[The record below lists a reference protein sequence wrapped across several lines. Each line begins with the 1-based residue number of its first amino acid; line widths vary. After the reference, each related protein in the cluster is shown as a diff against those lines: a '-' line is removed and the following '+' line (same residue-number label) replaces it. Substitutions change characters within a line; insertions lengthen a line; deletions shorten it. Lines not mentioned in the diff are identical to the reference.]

1 MELQLDLTKRYTFAD
16 YLTWAEDFACELID
30 GFIYIMSP
38 KPRLVH
44 QEIGG
49 NLYFIFKK
57 SIKKRRGQCRVYY
70 EIDVRFPKDSI
81 DDDKIFTV
89 VSPDIVVICD
99 KNKLDKNGNG
109 CIGAPDLIVEIQS
122 FGTTKYDL
130 TEKYNLYEKN
140 GVPEYWVVYP
150 NDKGIDV
157 FVLQENG
164 KYKGAKY
171 EAGKIPVSIFKDFY
185 IEFDDIFDLYD

>member
-30 GFIYIMSP
+30 GFVHIMSP

-57 SIKKRRGQCRVYY
+57 NIKKRRGQCRVYY
-70 EIDVRFPKDSI
+70 EIDVRFPNDSI

-130 TEKYNLYEKN
+130 TEKYNLYESN
-140 GVPEYWVVYP
+140 GVREYWVVYP

-157 FVLQENG
+157 FVLQDNG
-164 KYKGAKY
+164 KYKGTKY
-171 EAGKIPVSIFKDFY
+171 ESGKIPVSIFENYY